1 MTPTEKTPARPFW
14 VLLLQRDSEDVLY
27 EATAMTAAAVSLGI
41 DVTLIWFD
49 AALEALV
56 SGRLSEEEAGGAG
69 NAGTL
74 LREAREA
81 GTVRLLAC
89 SASMVNRRVDRDVDL
104 AMRGRHRRMAD
115 GDLAHPLGGTRFH
128 LVIGSSVHRFK
139 CLRFVGSWPD
149 HPISIRHHLSLAAG
163 SNRSVDKAIEIFFD
177 PSLAGRRRGRACG
190 NRIGPLTPLRGG

>member
-1 MTPTEKTPARPFW
+1 MNPTEETPARPFW

-56 SGRLSEEEAGGAG
+56 SGRLSEDEAGGAG

-89 SASMVNRRVDRDVDL
+89 SASIVNRRVDRDV
-104 AMRGRHRRMAD
+104 
-115 GDLAHPLGGTRFH
+115 
-128 LVIGSSVHRFK
+128 VS
-139 CLRFVGSWPD
+139 
-149 HPISIRHHLSLAAG
+149 
-163 SNRSVDKAIEIFFD
+163 RSVDGIVGWPTAI
-177 PSLAGRRRGRACG
+177 SLIRSAERAF
-190 NRIGPLTPLRGG
+190 IW

>member
-56 SGRLSEEEAGGAG
+56 SGRLSEGEADAG
-69 NAGTL
+69 NAGRL

-81 GTVRLLAC
+81 GSVRLLAC
-89 SASMVNRRVDRDVDL
+89 SASIVNRRVDRDRISRCVD
-104 AMRGRHRRMAD
+104 G
-115 GDLAHPLGGTRFH
+115 
-128 LVIGSSVHRFK
+128 I
-139 CLRFVGSWPD
+139 VGWPTA
-149 HPISIRHHLSLAAG
+149 ISLIRSAE
-163 SNRSVDKAIEIFFD
+163 RSFIW
-177 PSLAGRRRGRACG
+177 
-190 NRIGPLTPLRGG
+190 

>member
-89 SASMVNRRVDRDVDL
+89 SASMVNRHVDRDRISHCVD
-104 AMRGRHRRMAD
+104 G
-115 GDLAHPLGGTRFH
+115 
-128 LVIGSSVHRFK
+128 I
-139 CLRFVGSWPD
+139 VGWPTA
-149 HPISIRHHLSLAAG
+149 ISLIRSAE
-163 SNRSVDKAIEIFFD
+163 RSF
-177 PSLAGRRRGRACG
+177 LW
-190 NRIGPLTPLRGG
+190 